1 MNNYTYKNCID
12 MLHFTYKG
20 SRNYYIGR
28 GTQYVNKKPILLS
41 RGILNVILD
50 NLIQVIS
57 WKCSGNKKCINAYND
72 LRAKCLQPGYSSSYD
87 ECVNV
92 MSSFIS
98 IHCLEIHNVSYH
110 MVLICNTIST
120 QHISAFTCNLQGLK
134 NRNCVPLLFVAIA
147 TIYVK
152 SYWKKFA

>member
-1 MNNYTYKNCID
+1 MTCC
-12 MLHFTYKG
+12 
-20 SRNYYIGR
+20 
-28 GTQYVNKKPILLS
+28 ILLIRVPRTS
-41 RGILNVILD
+41 QIKLQREGDKICKQKFPTYLLREYLNIVLN

-57 WKCSGNKKCINAYND
+57 WKCSGNKKCINALDD
-72 LRAKCLQPGYSSSYD
+72 LRAKCLQPGYGSSYD
-87 ECVNV
+87 EGVYV

-134 NRNCVPLLFVAIA
+134 NKNCVTLLVAAIT

-152 SYWKKFA
+152 HYWKNLHNEF

>member
-1 MNNYTYKNCID
+1 
-12 MLHFTYKG
+12 MLTKSPSYFLG
-20 SRNYYIGR
+20 ED
-28 GTQYVNKKPILLS
+28 
-41 RGILNVILD
+41 LNVVLED
-50 NLIQVIS
+50 LIQVIS

-134 NRNCVPLLFVAIA
+134 NRNCVTLLVVAIT

-152 SYWKKFA
+152 RYWKKFA

>member
-1 MNNYTYKNCID
+1 MEGDKIRKQKIPSYF
-12 MLHFTYKG
+12 LREH
-20 SRNYYIGR
+20 
-28 GTQYVNKKPILLS
+28 
-41 RGILNVILD
+41 LNIVLN

-57 WKCSGNKKCINAYND
+57 WKCSGNKKCINAFDD
-72 LRAKCLQPGYSSSYD
+72 LRAKCLQPGYGSSYD
-87 ECVNV
+87 EGVYV

-134 NRNCVPLLFVAIA
+134 IKIVYPYLFRQSLRYMLNIFGKNLHNEV
-147 TIYVK
+147 
-152 SYWKKFA
+152 

>member
-1 MNNYTYKNCID
+1 
-12 MLHFTYKG
+12 MLTKSPSYFLG
-20 SRNYYIGR
+20 ED
-28 GTQYVNKKPILLS
+28 
-41 RGILNVILD
+41 LNVVLE

-72 LRAKCLQPGYSSSYD
+72 LRAKRLQPGYSSSYD

-134 NRNCVPLLFVAIA
+134 SKKCVSLLVCCGNHY
-147 TIYVK
+147 IYVK
-152 SYWKKFA
+152 HYWKKFTYWSFRRLTFPQEFRFSIDIISGTYK